1 MPYDDSDVK
10 RMIKYQTERKV
21 GFSRSKRISD
31 EVKDLIHCIL
41 EANVERR
48 YTVEQITKHP
58 WMLPSAIVGPSSAAA
73 VAAAASRAQTPAATV
88 AAPSGGTR
96 VTIIAGETGAG
107 GRVTATATPAAVG
120 NDSSQNNNSNA
131 ERVLSRFLGSFFDS
145 VHSFF
150 PSSTTDIRTTRGEL
164 QLAAH
169 YAIEAAIDRERLRD
183 RARKR
188 WSKRRSSLHLALRRP
203 WR

>member
-58 WMLPSAIVGPSSAAA
+58 WMLQSAIVAPTAAA
-73 VAAAASRAQTPAATV
+73 VAAAAASRAQTPAATV

-96 VTIIAGETGAG
+96 VTIITGETGAG

-120 NDSSQNNNSNA
+120 NDSSQNNNSNV
-131 ERVLSRFLGSFFDS
+131 ERVLSRFLGNFIDS

-150 PSSTTDIRTTRGEL
+150 PSTTTNIRTTRGEL

-169 YAIEAAIDRERLRD
+169 YALESAMDRERLRE
-183 RARKR
+183 RARKNWR
-188 WSKRRSSLHLALRRP
+188 KQRSSVHLSLRRA